1 MKVVMEYL
9 EYSPRLLSSSFTL
22 KLAEVC
28 PGVSVATQPA
38 GPRCWNPTSFQRTVS
53 QVNEPRLRAQV
64 PTELQEP

>member
-9 EYSPRLLSSSFTL
+9 EYSPRLLSRSFTL

-28 PGVSVATQPA
+28 PGVSVATQLA
-38 GPRCWNPTSFQRTVS
+38 GPGCWNPTSFRRTVS
-53 QVNEPRLRAQV
+53 QVNKPRLRAQV